1 MISKILQIL
10 AFSLEF
16 QKLFSIT
23 RIFFFLTVGQNNFG
37 NKIPLIIIQVSLFTF
52 FSILLLCNRFKHSG
66 TYFTLCQRRGH
77 SFISQFS
84 HQLGQWNVWCRIGY
98 PSQSSKYYV
107 EWRTGP
113 NWIYFFGQNGY
124 PNAGRSSCFIK
135 AWNSILLHS
144 GLNPAWYFWLS
155 TRFSCCLKMKSVE
168 NILGYIREE
177 FEKL

>member
-1 MISKILQIL
+1 MRKYDYWVYVYWMKKI
-10 AFSLEF
+10 
-16 QKLFSIT
+16 T
-23 RIFFFLTVGQNNFG
+23 
-37 NKIPLIIIQVSLFTF
+37 LIIIQFSLF

-98 PSQSSKYYV
+98 SSQSSKYYV

-124 PNAGRSSCFIK
+124 SNAGKLDWLIIKALKSNPLTICFFYYFYCPPCVGRLGKSVSSCLRTQHSHVLGEY
-135 AWNSILLHS
+135 SIVD
-144 GLNPAWYFWLS
+144 Y
-155 TRFSCCLKMKSVE
+155 
-168 NILGYIREE
+168 
-177 FEKL
+177 